1 MNIGDLNKRITIQQA
16 SITPNTNG
24 FEVETWTDFKTVWA
38 NVSNLFGREYYA
50 AKEVKAETT
59 VKFTI
64 RYISGLTTDM
74 RIAFNG
80 KTYNIT
86 FIDNIKYSN
95 SYIQINAI
103 EVA

>member
-1 MNIGDLNKRITIQQA
+1 MNIGDLRQRITIQQA

-38 NVSNLFGREYYA
+38 NVSNLFGREYYSA
-50 AKEVKAETT
+50 AQVNQEST

-64 RYISGLTTDM
+64 RYLAGLNENM
-74 RIAFNG
+74 RISFNG
-80 KTYNIT
+80 SYYNIT

-95 SYIQINAI
+95 KYIQINAI
-103 EVA
+103 EVV